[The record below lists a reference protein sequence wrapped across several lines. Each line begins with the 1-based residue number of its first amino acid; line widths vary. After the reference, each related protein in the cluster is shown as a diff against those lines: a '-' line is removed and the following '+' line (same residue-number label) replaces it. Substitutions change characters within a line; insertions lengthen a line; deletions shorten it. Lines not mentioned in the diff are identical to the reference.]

1 MLLKIRNLSLLVAFV
16 LLGIM
21 IYEAG
26 FKDRSHAWQNYQE
39 PQMASYTSLE
49 EDQMILKELDR
60 QRRYSTHKALDPTF
74 FVKPNIFNT
83 IQSR

>member
-1 MLLKIRNLSLLVAFV
+1 MLSKIRNLSVLVAFV

-26 FKDRSHAWQNYQE
+26 FKDRSHAWMNYIE

-49 EDQMILKELDR
+49 EEEKILKELGR
-60 QRRYSTHKALDPTF
+60 ERYSIHKTRDPTF
-74 FVKPNIFNT
+74 IVRPSIFNT